1 VKVALAN
8 LKGGVGKTTT
18 AVHLAHAL
26 EAGGVRVLLVDA
38 DGQGS
43 ALAWSEAFTIPTV
56 ALPVKDLHRRLP
68 QLARDHDH
76 VVIDTPPGDLAVVR
90 SALQAADLVVVP
102 VTPALVDLDRLRTTL
117 DLADAAS
124 QLRTEPLRVKVL
136 LTRVRAGTR
145 SARLARE
152 VLSDLGVPVLTAEVP
167 QRERLAQAFGAPVE
181 VDADHRAVLDEL
193 LDDMAAARG

>member
-1 VKVALAN
+1 MRIALAN

-26 EAGGVRVLLVDA
+26 AADGSRVLLVDA

-43 ALAWSEAFTIPTV
+43 ALSWSEAFTLPTV

-68 QLARDHDH
+68 PLARDHDH

-90 SALQAADLVVVP
+90 SAMQAADLVLVP
-102 VTPALVDLDRLRTTL
+102 VTPALVDLDRLQTTL
-117 DLADAAS
+117 DLASAAS
-124 QLRTEPLRVKVL
+124 ELKPDPLRVKVL

-152 VLSDLGVPVLTAEVP
+152 VLDDLGVPVLAAEVP

-181 VDADHRAVLDEL
+181 AYPDHAAVLAEL
-193 LDDMAAARG
+193 LDEKASSLG